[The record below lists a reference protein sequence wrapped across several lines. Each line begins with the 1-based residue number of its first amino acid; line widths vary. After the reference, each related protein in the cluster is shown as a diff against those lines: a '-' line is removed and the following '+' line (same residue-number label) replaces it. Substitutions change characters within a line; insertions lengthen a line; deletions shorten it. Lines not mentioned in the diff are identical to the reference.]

1 MDAAGGAA
9 GIARG
14 IARAH
19 HGHAHLA
26 RCDEGL
32 AVGDAFAGLEVAHLQ
47 QGGAHF
53 HDGFQTRAAFLPGRA
68 PEGIAAVEREARA
81 AELEAALGPAHGPG
95 RVGQGALEGRVGRP
109 QAVGHG
115 RELFQLAAGEI
126 FLFRHVGTGEVRDGQ
141 GGLEAGAGAQAFQQG
156 RDVFRAEAQAA
167 HARIQLDGH
176 APGIGGAAQGGGLF
190 QGLETGDEGRQAAG
204 AGLLPVFIVL
214 AAQQGQDGLGQA
226 VLAQADAL
234 CHGAHGKMAGA
245 GGVQGVGHFGHAV
258 TVGIGFDDRHESVGP
273 AHAAEVADKGS
284 QADMTAGRGESAAH
298 DGSSDEKQG
307 ASIAAL
313 SGRHKKSLS

>member
-9 GIARG
+9 GIAHG

-26 RCDEGL
+26 RGDESL
-32 AVGDAFAGLEVAHLQ
+32 PVGDAFTGLEVAHLQ

-53 HDGFQTRAAFLPGRA
+53 HDGFQARAASFPGRA
-68 PEGIAAVEREARA
+68 PEGVAAIEREAGA
-81 AELEAALGPAHGPG
+81 AELEAAPGPAHGPG
-95 RVGQGALEGRVGRP
+95 RIGQGTPELRVGRP

-141 GGLEAGAGAQAFQQG
+141 DGLEAGAGAQAFQQG

-167 HARIQLDGH
+167 HARVQFDGH
-176 APGIGGAAQGGGLF
+176 APGVGGVAQGGGLF
-190 QGLETGDEGRQAAG
+190 QGLEAGDEGRQAAG
-204 AGLLPVFIVL
+204 TGLLPVLIVQ
-214 AAQQGQDGLGQA
+214 AAQQGQDELGQA
-226 VLAQADAL
+226 VLAQAGPFG
-234 CHGAHGKMAGA
+234 HGAHGKVAGA

-258 TVGIGFDDRHESVGP
+258 AVGVGFDDGHEAAGP
-273 AHAAEVADKGS
+273 AHAAEVADKGP
-284 QADMTAGRGESAAH
+284 QADMTAGRSESAAH

-307 ASIAAL
+307 ESIAAL